1 MSILVTGASGMIGNE
16 LLNSLLKN
24 GYEAIGIDKV
34 QKDNVIKCD
43 LGNIEEIDDVVKN
56 NNIKKIIHLAA
67 IAHTKKGEKIDNS
80 LYYHV
85 NVECSDNVFKIADKY
100 NIDVLY
106 ISTVDVYG
114 FTKKVV
120 TSESDCHPISIY
132 AKTKYSAEQLLKKY
146 KFNYSIYRFSPVYTE
161 NTKRDIEKRIYLKSP
176 NLAYQIGKNTLY
188 EVLNISKAINEMIL
202 WCDREPTNDIKIIK
216 DEDMLSTKN
225 YIKQEKMNGKA
236 KFVLRLPRW
245 IAVLGYK
252 ILRITGKN
260 KYTYLLSK
268 AIYPLRSK

>member
-146 KFNYSIYRFSPVYTE
+146 RFNYSIYRFSPVYTE
-161 NTKRDIEKRIYLKSP
+161 NTKRDIEKRIYLKYP
-176 NLAYQIGKNTLY
+176 NLAYQIGKNTQY
-188 EVLNISKAINEMIL
+188 EVLNIDKAIKVMIEWCKSNPRNE
-202 WCDREPTNDIKIIK
+202 IKIIK
-216 DEDMLSTKN
+216 DDKLLNTVD
-225 YIKQEKMNGKA
+225 YIKKEKNIGNA
-236 KFVLRLPRW
+236 KHVIRLPRW
-245 IAVLGYK
+245 LVVLGYTVF
-252 ILRITGKN
+252 RITGKN
-260 KYTYLLSK
+260 KYTYLVNK
-268 AIYPLRSK
+268 AINPLRSK